1 MTQVNNKTRSEVTP
15 HRLAAGIGMV
25 LLAIVWAAGWFT
37 SGNPFSGM
45 DSSAAVMGII
55 AGVFVAW
62 NLLSSVIAAGFFHAA
77 SLNPATTYRGYKSA
91 SLRLVI
97 TGIIMLFP
105 VPLMAQSLGNSPWG
119 RALALIITGISMAAI
134 IFGRARL
141 GQIETRLNALAKR
154 DKVMGAEIEEI
165 EQIGETG

>member
-1 MTQVNNKTRSEVTP
+1 MTQVKNKTRSEVTS

-25 LLAIVWAAGWFT
+25 LLAIVWAAGWFA
-37 SGNPFSGM
+37 SGDPFKEM
-45 DSSAAVMGII
+45 DSPATVMGII

-77 SLNPATTYRGYKSA
+77 STNPSTTYRGYRTA
-91 SLRLVI
+91 SFRLVV
-97 TGIIMLFP
+97 TGILMLFP

-141 GQIETRLNALAKR
+141 AQIENRLNALAKR
-154 DKVMGAEIEEI
+154 DISMGAEIEEI
-165 EQIGETG
+165 EQLGEPG